1 MTMAPVARGV
11 NRRRLLWV
19 GPATVA
25 VAVLAVLIV
34 QKISLTL
41 LGPVPP
47 FSSAVLNSNEP
58 AEVTIVLVSAAVLA
72 FAAVGNVSATP
83 VLTFK
88 RLARIGL
95 LASFIPNVA
104 MALSGAGWSPMLALM
119 VMHVAAW
126 AVTVTMLT
134 RLSVHDS
141 VA

>member
-1 MTMAPVARGV
+1 MTMAPVAREV
-11 NRRRLLWV
+11 NLRRLLWV

-34 QKISLTL
+34 QKISLAL

-47 FSSAVLNSNEP
+47 FSAAVLNSNEP
-58 AEVTIVLVSAAVLA
+58 AEVTIVLVSAAVVA

-83 VLTFK
+83 VLTFN
-88 RLARIGL
+88 RLALLVL
-95 LASFIPNVA
+95 LASFVPNVA
-104 MALSGAGWSPMLALM
+104 MALSGAGWSPMIALM
-119 VMHVAAW
+119 VMHVVAW

>member
-1 MTMAPVARGV
+1 MTMAPVAREV
-11 NRRRLLWV
+11 NFRRLLWV

-47 FSSAVLNSNEP
+47 FSRAVLNSNEP

-72 FAAVGNVSATP
+72 FAAVGHVSATP
-83 VLTFK
+83 VLTFN
-88 RLARIGL
+88 RLALLVL
-95 LASFIPNVA
+95 LASFVPNVA
-104 MALSGAGWSPMLALM
+104 MALSGAGWSPMIALM
-119 VMHVAAW
+119 VMPVVAW

>member
-1 MTMAPVARGV
+1 MTMAPVAREV
-11 NRRRLLWV
+11 NLRRLLWV

-47 FSSAVLNSNEP
+47 FSGAVLNSNEP
-58 AEVTIVLVSAAVLA
+58 AEVTLVLVSAAVLA

-83 VLTFK
+83 VLTFN
-88 RLARIGL
+88 RLALLVL
-95 LASFIPNVA
+95 LASFVPNVA
-104 MALSGAGWSPMLALM
+104 MALSGAGWSPMIALM
-119 VMHVAAW
+119 VMHVVAW